1 MNIITVLPDDAKIHP
16 LAHQYQNKFIVYTS
30 KSTSRNMPLVL
41 SLMQKGL
48 DYAEIGIGGSQFYAA
63 VFDLNPEQITNLY
76 AIIEM
81 ASGWKGFSLFINGE
95 LVVNQYEAADTLNCY
110 MTAIKCRDTKAH
122 CQVVHKIYSYSENQ
136 SPSFI
141 ASLFSPQ
148 KRVVSKKWLIPC
160 RKISNHIEY
169 KVDMSHPSSAG
180 DQLQA
185 LCVQKSCSWCPLLN
199 VSDFNNLQ

>member
-1 MNIITVLPDDAKIHP
+1 MNIITVLPADAKIHP

-48 DYAEIGIGGSQFYAA
+48 DYAEIDIGNSQFYAA
-63 VFDLNPEQITNLY
+63 VFDLNSEQITNLY
-76 AIIEM
+76 SVIQM
-81 ASGWKGFSLFINGE
+81 ASGWKGFNLFINGE
-95 LVVNQYEAADTLNCY
+95 LVINQYEVADTLNCY

-122 CQVVHKIYSYSENQ
+122 CQVVHKIYSYSDNE
-136 SPSFI
+136 STSFM

-148 KRVVSKKWLIPC
+148 KRVASRKWLVPC
-160 RKISNHIEY
+160 RKISYYVEREIDVN
-169 KVDMSHPSSAG
+169 HPSSPS

-199 VSDFNNLQ
+199 VSDFRSL